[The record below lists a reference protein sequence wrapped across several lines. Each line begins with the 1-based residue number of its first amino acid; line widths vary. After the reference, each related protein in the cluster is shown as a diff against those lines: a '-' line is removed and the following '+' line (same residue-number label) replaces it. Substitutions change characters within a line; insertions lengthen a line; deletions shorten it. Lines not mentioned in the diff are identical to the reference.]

1 MLNNILNETA
11 KVFKDLSIDK
21 LFAKHDK
28 IKIAVT
34 GLNRSGKTVFIASL
48 INHLLS
54 GKNLNRPS
62 KFIAKIKP
70 HREQNIKEFDYY
82 SIINTTRMTNPHWP
96 QSTNNISK
104 IEIEFE
110 IKSKNNF
117 LPNSIVNLEII
128 DYPGEW
134 LLDMQML
141 HLSFREWSEDFF
153 LDVKKYRREALI
165 SEWINELRKYDLY
178 GFYEGEDINTIIN
191 LYHKY
196 LKESY
201 QNGFSILQPG
211 RVVQTNSTINKKLL
225 EFTPLPTPKYMS
237 PYEKSIYNLFEQR
250 YNKYVDEVL
259 KPFYENWFSQFD
271 RQIILI
277 DVLKNFQNGYDQFLD
292 MQRAIKKIIQIYYYG
307 EQSFL
312 KHLID
317 KKINKVIFAGTK
329 VDLLKPEQHQNYQK
343 LLNQIIEDAKRELD
357 VKGIKTQSL
366 VFASVKTN
374 EATVDFEIPST
385 FPKRDK
391 WENYK
396 IHIPE
401 TKPIVFPELET
412 EVVPSINMNILVD
425 YLLGDKI

>member
-1 MLNNILNETA
+1 MLNNILNETV
-11 KVFKDLSIDK
+11 KIFKDLSIDK

-82 SIINTTRMTNPHWP
+82 SIINTTRTTNPHWP

-165 SEWINELRKYDLY
+165 SEWVNELRKYDLY
-178 GFYEGEDINTIIN
+178 GFYEDENINTIIN
-191 LYHKY
+191 FYH
-196 LKESY
+196 
-201 QNGFSILQPG
+201 
-211 RVVQTNSTINKKLL
+211 
-225 EFTPLPTPKYMS
+225 
-237 PYEKSIYNLFEQR
+237 
-250 YNKYVDEVL
+250 
-259 KPFYENWFSQFD
+259 
-271 RQIILI
+271 
-277 DVLKNFQNGYDQFLD
+277 
-292 MQRAIKKIIQIYYYG
+292 
-307 EQSFL
+307 
-312 KHLID
+312 
-317 KKINKVIFAGTK
+317 
-329 VDLLKPEQHQNYQK
+329 
-343 LLNQIIEDAKRELD
+343 
-357 VKGIKTQSL
+357 
-366 VFASVKTN
+366 
-374 EATVDFEIPST
+374 
-385 FPKRDK
+385 
-391 WENYK
+391 
-396 IHIPE
+396 
-401 TKPIVFPELET
+401 
-412 EVVPSINMNILVD
+412 
-425 YLLGDKI
+425 